1 MITFIS
7 GGPRTAELVAGF
19 RTFCRD
25 DELAVVAGT
34 GDMISSG
41 GALLAP
47 QIDRM
52 LFLFSGLLNPRR
64 LSGITG
70 DSYVTHGYLRRLLQE
85 EPVAVGDRERAV
97 GIVRADLLARGHS
110 LTAATELAAGAMG
123 IAATLLPVTD
133 KTVTL
138 EARTPEGRL
147 PAVLLKNS
155 DYREVTGLE
164 LVSESGSAATA
175 KALACIGD
183 ADAVIIAPDNPVL
196 ALMPVTGCGGVAAV
210 LEGAFVIT
218 LLPPAGPLREEYL
231 GWMKAADLDPS
242 VKGLAGLFAG
252 FTDLFVQDRRDP
264 ILLADTLR
272 LDTRARKGRCEA
284 LAWDL
289 SAMIRKTGG
298 DRESRGPVVHKR
310 EKGP

>member
-1 MITFIS
+1 VITFLS
-7 GGPRTAELVAGF
+7 GGARTAELIGGF

-25 DELAVVAGT
+25 DELAVVTGT
-34 GDMISSG
+34 SDIYSSG

-52 LFLFSGLLNPRR
+52 LFLFSGLLNLRR

-70 DSYVTHGYLRRLLQE
+70 DSYITHGYMHRLGHD

-110 LTAATELAAGAMG
+110 LTGATELAAGAMD

-133 KTVTL
+133 TRVTL
-138 EARTPEGRL
+138 QAETPEGRV
-147 PAVLLKNS
+147 PAVMLGEEDFGELSGLK
-155 DYREVTGLE
+155 
-164 LVSESGSAATA
+164 LVSDEEPAATA

-183 ADAVIIAPDNPVL
+183 ADAVIIAPENPVL
-196 ALMPVTGCGGVAAV
+196 TLMPLIGYGGISAV
-210 LEGAFVIT
+210 LQDAFVIT
-218 LLPPAGPLREEYL
+218 VLPPAGPLRDRYL
-231 GWMKAADLDPS
+231 GWMKAAGLDPS
-242 VKGLAGLFAG
+242 AEELAALFAG
-252 FTDLFVQDRRDP
+252 FTDLYIQDRRDP
-264 ILLADTLR
+264 LLLADTLR
-272 LDTRARKGRCEA
+272 LDTRPRKGRCEA

-289 SAMIRKTGG
+289 SAMIRKSGDLPGG
-298 DRESRGPVVHKR
+298 GSWVHKR